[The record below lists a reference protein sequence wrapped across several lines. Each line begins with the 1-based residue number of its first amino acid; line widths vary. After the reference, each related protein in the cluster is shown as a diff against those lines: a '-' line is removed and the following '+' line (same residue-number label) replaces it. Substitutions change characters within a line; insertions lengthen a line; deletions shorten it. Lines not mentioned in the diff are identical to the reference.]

1 MKKYAVITETTGD
14 CFDEVFNTEEEA
26 IDRAD
31 YEWHIKTYY
40 DKKRT
45 TRFYVASCEVYDD
58 DDDYINWDL
67 GLDIVK
73 TYK

>member
-1 MKKYAVITETTGD
+1 MKKYAVITETIGD

-31 YEWHIKTYY
+31 YEWHSKTYW

-45 TRFYVASCEVYDD
+45 TRFYVASCEVHDD
-58 DDDYINWDL
+58 DEDYIDWNL